1 MAIAKN
7 PIRNTSEAAEQQAAA
22 FIAKAGK
29 AESDATKEANR
40 KPTMIRIP
48 PALLARIDQGA
59 KRLGI
64 SRSAFIVQS
73 AAEKLERMEG

>member
-1 MAIAKN
+1 MAIAKT
-7 PIRNTSEAAEQQAAA
+7 PEQPTRQTKEQRAEA
-22 FIAKAGK
+22 FIRKATVTEPK
-29 AESDATKEANR
+29 HETPENR

-48 PALLARIDQGA
+48 PHLLTRIDRGA

-73 AAEKLERMEG
+73 AAQKLERME

>member
-7 PIRNTSEAAEQQAAA
+7 PLRNTPAAPDRQAEA
-22 FIAKAGK
+22 FISGAGVK
-29 AESDATKEANR
+29 TKESPEQNR

-48 PALLARIDQGA
+48 PDILTRIDSGA

-73 AAEKLERMEG
+73 AAEKLERME

>member
-7 PIRNTSEAAEQQAAA
+7 PQSNTGSGKEREAEA
-22 FIAKAGK
+22 FISKAGK
-29 AESDATKEANR
+29 AANEDVRENR

-48 PALLARIDQGA
+48 PDLLTRINEGA

-73 AAEKLERMEG
+73 AAEKLERLG

>member
-7 PIRNTSEAAEQQAAA
+7 PLRNTPASPDRQAQA
-22 FIAKAGK
+22 FISGAGK
-29 AESDATKEANR
+29 HAEEPVQENR

-48 PALLARIDQGA
+48 PDLLTRIDRGA

-73 AAEKLERMEG
+73 AAEKLERME